1 MTGKTNRFLARAALP
16 AAALLALASAA
27 WCAEARRV
35 RLESLDQIVE
45 ITAALRH
52 TTVIALPAGEEIVD
66 FVAGDTEYW
75 QLQGEANI
83 AYLKPQGRG
92 ERTNVA
98 LVTRSGAI
106 YSFVCREGGGEPD
119 LVVHV
124 EVEPEEEPGGGKVG
138 TPLARPA
145 FVAAGEVDDYRA
157 AAQDAVAEAAR
168 ARQEAEAAVAEQVEA
183 FRSSYPGMMRFEYRL
198 DGKALRDPFSV
209 VAMWNDGRH
218 TYLRSTAPESPAIYE
233 ARDGK
238 PSLVEYE
245 LSEDGLYVAQ
255 RVLRDGWLQIGKQ
268 RADWIYLP
276 GPWSRLP

>member
-1 MTGKTNRFLARAALP
+1 MTIMKSRFLARAAL
-16 AAALLALASAA
+16 AVTALLAVAGSARG
-27 WCAEARRV
+27 AEARRV
-35 RLESLDQIVE
+35 RLDSLDQIVE

-83 AYLKPQGRG
+83 AYLKPQGKG

-98 LVTRSGAI
+98 LVTRSGGI
-106 YSFVCREGGGEPD
+106 YSFVCREGGGDPD

-124 EVEPEEEPGGGKVG
+124 EVGEPEEPGGGKIG

-145 FVAAGEVDDYRA
+145 FVAAGEVADYRA
-157 AAQDAVAEAAR
+157 AAQDALADAAR

-183 FRSSYPGMMRFEYRL
+183 FRASYPGLMKFEYRL
-198 DGKALRDPFSV
+198 DGKARRDPFSV

-245 LSEDGLYVAQ
+245 LTEDGLFVAQ

-276 GPWSRLP
+276 GPGGLP